1 MHSYEFFI
9 ETEKKHIDFIN
20 KIIEA
25 YEGVGVVRTLDPHKG
40 LLTIITTSHYIDFAR
55 EIIRDLDSRGVMAKI
70 LKEGPWEGV
79 L

>member
-9 ETEKKHIDFIN
+9 ESEKKHIDFIN

-25 YEGVGVVRTLDPHKG
+25 YEGVGVVRTLDALNGEIK
-40 LLTIITTSHYIDFAR
+40 IISTSDYADLVRDIVH
-55 EIIRDLDSRGVMAKI
+55 DLDARGVTAKI
-70 LKEGPWEGV
+70 IKEGPWEGV

>member
-9 ETEKKHIDFIN
+9 ESEKKHIDFIN

-25 YEGVGVVRTLDPHKG
+25 YEGVGVVRTLDPNKG
-40 LLTIITTSHYIDFAR
+40 LLTIISTSDYVDFVR
-55 EIIRDLDSRGVMAKI
+55 DIIKDLDDRGVTAKI
-70 LKEGPWEGV
+70 TKEGPWEGK

>member
-9 ETEKKHIDFIN
+9 ESEKKHIDFIN

-25 YEGVGVVRTLDPHKG
+25 YEGVGVVRTLDALNGEIK
-40 LLTIITTSHYIDFAR
+40 IISTSDYADLVR
-55 EIIRDLDSRGVMAKI
+55 DIIHDLDTRGVTAKI
-70 LKEGPWEGV
+70 IKEGPWEGV

>member
-9 ETEKKHIDFIN
+9 ESEKKHIDFIN

-25 YEGVGVVRTLDPHKG
+25 YEGVGVVRTLDAKNG
-40 LLTIITTSHYIDFAR
+40 LLKIISTSDYADLVRGIV
-55 EIIRDLDSRGVMAKI
+55 EDLDARGVTAKI
-70 LKEGPWEGV
+70 TKEGPWEGV

>member
-9 ETEKKHIDFIN
+9 ESEKKHIDFIN

-25 YEGVGVVRTLDPHKG
+25 YEGVGVVRTLDPKNG
-40 LLTIITTSHYIDFAR
+40 LLKIISTSDYADLVRGIV
-55 EIIRDLDSRGVMAKI
+55 EDLDARGVTAKI
-70 LKEGPWEGV
+70 TKEGPWEGV